1 MSKLRSRWWRGPAGL
16 SFRQC
21 ARTSVGPAA
30 VALAIAII
38 ANANAQPELVGNS
51 PAAAASPWLTLP
63 LFVIAISS
71 CLTAARIWPTFA
83 LRQPGADTVRRLER
97 GLLGGR
103 GAVICGALG
112 SQLCLSVPT
121 ILLLSMWLGA
131 PEYARHHYQTV
142 GPAEPILAGIGGSVT
157 FTLPNGPKI
166 QSIWLRP
173 RAALPVAP
181 GATELKITTNDEQIA
196 TTPIAIS
203 ESGALL
209 RVQIAEQRLSRFTL
223 TQTAGGIPLY
233 FAENTVIAVGPA
245 DLPTWCNALFVAVIA
260 ALTSAI
266 TLTIAAV
273 VGLGAGW
280 ATLATTICCAQFVQW
295 IGGSG
300 PIGDALISLMRGQ
313 WLL

>member
-1 MSKLRSRWWRGPAGL
+1 MSKLWSRWWRGPAGL

-21 ARTSVGPAA
+21 SRTSVGPAA
-30 VALAIAII
+30 IALIIAII
-38 ANANAQPELVGNS
+38 ANATAQPELVEGS

-63 LFVIAISS
+63 LLAIAITS
-71 CLTAARIWPTFA
+71 CLTAARTWPTFA

-97 GLLGGR
+97 GPLGGR
-103 GAVICGALG
+103 GAVIFGALG
-112 SQLCLSVPT
+112 SQLFLSVPT
-121 ILLLSMWLGA
+121 ILLMSMWLGA
-131 PEYARHHYQTV
+131 PEYARHHFQAI
-142 GPAEPILAGIGGSVT
+142 GPAEPILEGIGGSVT
-157 FTLPNGPKI
+157 FELPNAPKI

-173 RAALPVAP
+173 RAALPIAP
-181 GATELKITTNDEQIA
+181 GATELKITTSDKQIA
-196 TTPIAIS
+196 NTPIAIS

-223 TQTAGGIPLY
+223 TQTAGGVPLY

-245 DLPTWCNALFVAVIA
+245 NLPTWCNALFAALIA

-266 TLTIAAV
+266 TLTIAAL

-300 PIGDALISLMRGQ
+300 PIDEALIYLMRGQ